1 MKIQEEVVPVR
12 HGLERRVRAYV
23 FVMVTAYRLI
33 AVLVYMLRETGQN
46 DPWEKS
52 QKMLDSIARVERTEI
67 TLGKEHKIWYLNI
80 RKDTADLPKKIGY
93 GRLFDEKNRVVQ
105 CNR

>member
-1 MKIQEEVVPVR
+1 M
-12 HGLERRVRAYV
+12 RAYV
-23 FVMVTAYRLI
+23 FIMVTAYRLI
-33 AVLVYMLRETGQN
+33 AALVYMLRETGQN

-80 RKDTADLPKKIGY
+80 GKDTADLLKKIGY
-93 GRLFDEKNRVVQ
+93 GRLYDENNRVAQ